1 MVTVEHVVT
10 QEQETRSDRWLLMQS
25 KTKINYFLSKGAK
38 SNADE
43 AAVHQE
49 VGDGEQLVRVRAGV
63 PQREDLQVSLFQLH
77 VSCTEL
83 CDNPHLF

>member
-1 MVTVEHVVT
+1 MLMVIVEHAVT
-10 QEQETRSDRWLLMQS
+10 QEQETRSDRWLPMQS
-25 KTKINYFLSKGAK
+25 KTQIMFFFLSKGAK

-63 PQREDLQVSLFQLH
+63 SQ
-77 VSCTEL
+77 
-83 CDNPHLF
+83 

>member
-1 MVTVEHVVT
+1 MLMVTVEHVVT
-10 QEQETRSDRWLLMQS
+10 QEQETPSDRWLPMQS
-25 KTKINYFLSKGAK
+25 KTQIIFFLSKGAK

-63 PQREDLQVSLFQLH
+63 SQ
-77 VSCTEL
+77 
-83 CDNPHLF
+83 